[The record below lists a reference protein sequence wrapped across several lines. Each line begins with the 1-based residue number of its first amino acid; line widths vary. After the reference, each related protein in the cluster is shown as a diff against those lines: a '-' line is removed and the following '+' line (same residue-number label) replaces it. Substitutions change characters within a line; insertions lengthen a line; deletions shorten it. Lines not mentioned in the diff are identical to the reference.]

1 MSEDPYA
8 LTTIEE
14 LRRIIPTSKPQTDAL
29 WQRLND
35 YVDTFSAEFIND
47 SPMVFVGTCSRD
59 GHVDV
64 SLKGDAPGFVV
75 LRDNKTLLLPER
87 AGNTEAR
94 GLRNLLEHQK
104 ISLLFVVPRAMEVL
118 RVTGSAALTRDPKLL
133 DELSALG
140 KPALICVKIT
150 VEECFFHCGR
160 AVNRSHLWNPEK
172 WPAQS
177 GKYQMR
183 QISARKKIDLDKLE
197 EMGRQALKDMGE
209 ADGAY

>member
-8 LTTIEE
+8 LKTIED
-14 LRRIIPTSKPQTDAL
+14 LRRIILTSKPQSEAL
-29 WQRLND
+29 RQRLND
-35 YVDTFSAEFIND
+35 YVDAFSAEFIND

-75 LRDNKTLLLPER
+75 LRDTKTLLLPER

-94 GLRNLLEHQK
+94 GLSNLLEHKK

-118 RVTGSAALTRDPKLL
+118 RVTGSAEVTRDPKLL
-133 DELSALG
+133 DKLSALG
-140 KPALICVKIT
+140 KPALICIKIT

-160 AVNRSHLWNPEK
+160 AVNRSHLWKPEK

-183 QISARKKIDLDKLE
+183 QISARKKINLDELE
-197 EMGRQALKDMGE
+197 EMGRQALKEMGE